1 MKFAICFTARLL
13 HEPVLNLAPV
23 CDTEGFITRR
33 VRYWKQAE
41 QGSISI
47 CTGNGLRHIARF
59 VHLRT
64 AFNSDPVGGVMLMS
78 NNYYYSRSQSQWESM
93 SCRVSPSQHP
103 LHRSKKCQIPKF
115 VPDASRPKRCIQYH
129 QGKPW
134 TKPIVR

>member
-78 NNYYYSRSQSQWESM
+78 NNYYYSQSQSQSESM

-103 LHRSKKCQIPKF
+103 LHRSKKVKSQNSSQMRAGQR
-115 VPDASRPKRCIQYH
+115 DASSIIKVNLGP
-129 QGKPW
+129 
-134 TKPIVR
+134 PIVR